1 MPYLVLQR
9 DQGEHAPAGS
19 VPFYVPQW
27 QVTRG
32 IVDLHVLASRV
43 MTEDH
48 RYVAYALVSDDHSSS
63 ERFTRDGTPIPG
75 GVMPDATA

>member
-9 DQGEHAPAGS
+9 EENERAPAGS

-43 MTEDH
+43 MSEDH
-48 RYVAYALVSDDHSSS
+48 RYVAYAVVSDDHSRS
-63 ERFTRDGTPIPG
+63 ERFTRDGSPIPAD
-75 GVMPDATA
+75 VIPDVTA